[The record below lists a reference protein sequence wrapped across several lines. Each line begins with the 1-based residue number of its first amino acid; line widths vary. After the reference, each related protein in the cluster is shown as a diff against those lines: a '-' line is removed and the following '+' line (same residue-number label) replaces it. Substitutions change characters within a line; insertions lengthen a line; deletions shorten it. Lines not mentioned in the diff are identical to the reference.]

1 MDYKEIMTTDIINTP
16 EWTLHYPEGNV
27 PETFVYEAKA
37 VQWYLDNAAEKFP
50 KRQAIIFQ
58 NYKLTYKE
66 LRQKSEIMA
75 ASLRAQGL
83 ERGERVGIMLP
94 NIPQAIIAIWA
105 VLKAGGVVVMVNPL
119 YMERELVYNLN
130 DSQTKFLITL
140 DLFWSKIENLRDK
153 LPIQKYFV
161 TSIPDALAF
170 PLNFLYPIKAKREKT
185 YVKMNYTDTVRP
197 FKSLFKSSAQY
208 NEYPQDPETTL
219 ALLQYTG
226 GTTGLSKAAMLTH
239 RNLSAHLQQL
249 AHVIKPEEDKEV
261 LSLAV
266 MPFFHIFGLMGTVL
280 LPAMLASPTLPIP
293 RYVPRDILE
302 LIKKYRPV
310 LFIGAPSVYIGLM
323 QQKDIEQYDLTCIDL
338 CIVGASPFPVDSL
351 RRFTKLTNANIT
363 EGFGLTEC
371 CPCVSANPV
380 YGLKKPGSVGVSF
393 PGTYIK
399 IVDLETG
406 TQEMPV
412 HEMGEVV
419 IKGPQVMAG
428 YWEKEEETAHV
439 LRNGWFYTGDI
450 AYRDEDGYIFIVDR
464 KKDMAIIGGY
474 NVYPREI
481 DEVLIEHP
489 KIQDAVSL
497 AVPDKSRGEKL
508 KAYIVTKP
516 GEEITIP
523 ELVAFC
529 KEKLAGYKVP
539 KLYEFREEL
548 PKSLIGKVLRRVLRE
563 EEEKKLNS

>member
-1 MDYKEIMTTDIINTP
+1 MDYKEIMTTDIIDTP
-16 EWTLHYPEGNV
+16 EWALHYPEGNV
-27 PETFVYEAKA
+27 PETFEYEAKA
-37 VQWYLDNAAEKFP
+37 VQWYLDNAADKFP

-130 DSQTKFLITL
+130 DSQTKFLVTL

-153 LPIQKYFV
+153 LPIEKYFV

-185 YVKMNYTDTVRP
+185 YVKMDYTDTIIP
-197 FKSLFKSSAQY
+197 FKRLFKSSDRY
-208 NEYPQDPETTL
+208 NEYPEAPETTL

-412 HEMGEVV
+412 HEMGEV
-419 IKGPQVMAG
+419 IINGPQVMAG
-428 YWEKEEETAHV
+428 YWEKDEETAHV